1 MYLKTQAYTTF
12 SSKESAKDTQKLNFE
27 GKLIEEI
34 HRQFRQKFSPRPIFS
49 KSISKHMHIQ
59 PFPAKIHK
67 NYIWKA
73 NLSKNSID
81 EFDRNLVLDQFSRTL
96 AHNIG
101 IYNLFSAKMFKNLSL
116 KGNWIE
122 EMHQRFLSTYH
133 PRPIVSDSALGSV
146 RQEKACVL
154 TCVGNLQEICMT
166 KSPEAFTSERNGNH
180 NGENGRSRRAFGRKK
195 HWAVPSATER
205 GFRARQRPVGKS

>member
-122 EMHQRFLSTYH
+122 EMHQRFRSTYH
-133 PRPIVSDSALGSV
+133 PRPIVSESISKHRHIRRFPANILKNLFLKKKIEEVDRRFRQKYSPRLIFSKSTSKHRHIQHFSAKTLKNV
-146 RQEKACVL
+146 IL
-154 TCVGNLQEICMT
+154 
-166 KSPEAFTSERNGNH
+166 
-180 NGENGRSRRAFGRKK
+180 RKN
-195 HWAVPSATER
+195 
-205 GFRARQRPVGKS
+205 

>member
-1 MYLKTQAYTTF
+1 
-12 SSKESAKDTQKLNFE
+12 
-27 GKLIEEI
+27 
-34 HRQFRQKFSPRPIFS
+34 
-49 KSISKHMHIQ
+49 MHIQ

-122 EMHQRFLSTYH
+122 EMHHRFRSKYH
-133 PRPIVSDSALGSV
+133 PRPIVSEQISKHRHIRRFPAKIPKNLFLKKNKLK
-146 RQEKACVL
+146 KAMNHFDRNIVL
-154 TCVGNLQEICMT
+154 D
-166 KSPEAFTSERNGNH
+166 
-180 NGENGRSRRAFGRKK
+180 
-195 HWAVPSATER
+195 
-205 GFRARQRPVGKS
+205 